1 MSKDQ
6 VMAHSHDALTVVDGL
21 GRATTCQAY
30 GAHRPVPL
38 RFVWHHILPQ
48 VCGGKTEAANL
59 ASVCDSCHYSIHII
73 LWQMANNVPLSKA
86 AKGQLA
92 LAKQGY
98 DLAVSAGTVGKIP
111 KEASGG

>member
-1 MSKDQ
+1 MT
-6 VMAHSHDALTVVDGL
+6 HSHDDLTFVEGL
-21 GRATTCQAY
+21 GKAITCVAY

-48 VCGGKTEAANL
+48 VCGGLTVATNL
-59 ASVCDSCHYSIHII
+59 AALCDSCHYSTHIV
-73 LWQMANNVPLSKA
+73 LWQMANNAPLSKCT
-86 AKGQLA
+86 KGQLA

-98 DLAVSAGTVGKIP
+98 DLAVAAGTVSKIP